1 MLEKETLHRR
11 VQELIDC
18 FATTDPLKEMA
29 TLHREADPQE
39 AALKWVALAVL
50 HGFNSGANE
59 ISVTRSEE
67 GEVRVTAEYR
77 RAELPSPGVEIGNRI
92 VESLRRITHLD
103 KEKGKSVLAMGIR
116 DGSIDLDVKVKRS
129 GQAERVTLSFP
140 D

>member
-1 MLEKETLHRR
+1 VLEKETLHRR

-29 TLHREADPQE
+29 ALHSEADPQE

-50 HGFNSGANE
+50 HGFTSGAKE
-59 ISVTRSEE
+59 ITVTRSEE

-77 RAELPSPGVEIGNRI
+77 MAELPSPGVEIGKRI
-92 VESLRRITHLD
+92 VESVRRITHLD

-116 DGSIDLDVKVKRS
+116 DGSIELEVKVKRN
-129 GQAERVTLSFP
+129 GQAERVTLNFP